1 MSTHMSNF
9 AENAL
14 LDMFLRNTNYTGGQ
28 VFLALFTTT
37 CTDSALGTE
46 AAYSGY
52 ARQTFGTTPAD
63 AFSPPASGQ
72 TAPVNQLQF
81 AVIPAA
87 TTVTITSVAIMT
99 AASGGNA
106 LFYRNLD
113 TPITYTTGMI
123 PIYGTALTTISIT
136 SGAASGLSTWAR
148 NWALNVLLRGQNYSA
163 HLGATTMRLL
173 AAAGTAD
180 GPLTEVTGGWYAG
193 QSFGS
198 GAGSWTVTGTGS
210 ASNANPITFADV
222 TGSPVTVHGM
232 ACYSPTANPIFFAN
246 YPAPVTYNVT
256 DVIMSGVGAITLLLD

>member
-9 AENAL
+9 AEGVL
-14 LDMFLRNTNYTGGQ
+14 LDLFLRNQNYTGGQ
-28 VFLALFTTT
+28 VFLALFSTT
-37 CTDSALGTE
+37 CSDSTLGTE
-46 AAYSGY
+46 LAYSGY
-52 ARQTFGTTPAD
+52 ARQTFGATPAD
-63 AFSPPASGQ
+63 AFSAPASGQ

-81 AVIPAA
+81 PVIPAA
-87 TTVTITSVAIMT
+87 TTVTVASVAIMT
-99 AASGGNA
+99 ASSGGSA

-113 TPITYTTGMI
+113 TPITYSTGMI
-123 PIYGTALTTISIT
+123 PIYGPNNTTISIT
-136 SGAASGLSTWAR
+136 SGVASGLSTWAR

-180 GPLTEVTGGWYAG
+180 GPLTEVAGAWYTP

-198 GAGSWTVTGTGS
+198 GTGSWTVTGTGS
-210 ASNANPITFADV
+210 ASNANQVTFAAV
-222 TGSPVTVHGM
+222 SGSPVNVHGM

-256 DVIMSGVGAITLLLD
+256 DVITSGVGAITLLFD